1 MATFFAGDNT
11 RKIINDT
18 INRGAP
24 YYPFENVVVK
34 GDYKYTQDNTRLYL
48 DNYRKGAFG
57 IGADPGADL
66 LLDVAEGWEV
76 DINILSPKPDFA
88 DGVPGKSVTGF
99 LDKGAEVNFTLN
111 GDLGGHLYVSTR
123 DGDERVRVEA
133 SNGSYAFST
142 EGGWVSVKI
151 KAVRSI
157 ENVTEGVNPP
167 STDDLA
173 DYTQEQDESEP
184 VVIDDYQ
191 GDGDEDV
198 IVVEPPKDDDDDDDD
213 EDENESMTRAL
224 VMGIVLV
231 AVGYVAWNMV
241 RRVPLP
247 GGEDGE

>member
-34 GDYKYTQDNTRLYL
+34 GDYRYTDGNTRLFM

-76 DINILSPKPDFA
+76 DIELLSPKPDFA
-88 DGVPGKSVTGF
+88 SGVPNKEITGF
-99 LDKGAEVNFTLN
+99 LDRGAEVSFTLN
-111 GDLGGHLYVSTR
+111 GNMNGHLYVSTR

-157 ENVTEGVNPP
+157 EDVTEGVAPP
-167 STDDLA
+167 SQDDLA
-173 DYTQEQDESEP
+173 DYTEERDAGEP
-184 VVIDDYQ
+184 IVIDDYSQ
-191 GDGDEDV
+191 DGDEDV
-198 IVVEPPKDDDDDDDD
+198 IVVEEPTEEIEPPMEMDG
-213 EDENESMTRAL
+213 SATRAL

-231 AVGYVAWNMV
+231 AVGYIAWNMV